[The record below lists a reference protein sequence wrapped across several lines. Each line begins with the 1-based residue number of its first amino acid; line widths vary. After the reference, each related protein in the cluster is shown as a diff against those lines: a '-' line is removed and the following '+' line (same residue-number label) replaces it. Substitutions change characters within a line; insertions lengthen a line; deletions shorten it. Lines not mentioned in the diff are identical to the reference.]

1 VLAIAFC
8 GRELHGRFSTAREL
22 SVKEKF
28 VAAECGNQHATG
40 LRSPDMITT
49 QDLTKNYR
57 RNAVLRGISFSADA
71 GAITLLVGP
80 NGAGKTTTLKVLAG
94 LAKPNGGS
102 ARIHSLDVAR
112 DRIRAQRTLS
122 YLPQRPNFHPRLTC
136 AEIMRFYARL
146 RGIALSRCEAI
157 LDQTGL
163 REFERVRIGELSG
176 GTRQRLG
183 LALLLLPD
191 APVLL
196 LDEPGLSLDP
206 TWRKRLQETLRFEA
220 ARGKTVLVTT
230 HLVAEWNNVAHRCL
244 LCCDG
249 KIERE
254 LDPRN
259 LPQNFDE
266 IARPDSS
273 PVYEPHF
280 SVLH

>member
-1 VLAIAFC
+1 MIVTEHL
-8 GRELHGRFSTAREL
+8 
-22 SVKEKF
+22 VKIY
-28 VAAECGNQHATG
+28 G
-40 LRSPDMITT
+40 
-49 QDLTKNYR
+49 
-57 RNAVLRGISFSADA
+57 RNAVLGDMSMLAKTSE
-71 GAITLLVGP
+71 ITLLVGP
-80 NGAGKTTTLKVLAG
+80 NGAGKTTTMKVLAG
-94 LAKPNGGS
+94 LVRPSDGN
-102 ARIHSLDVAR
+102 ARIQSFDVVR
-112 DRIRAQRTLS
+112 DRIDAQRALS

-146 RGIALSRCEAI
+146 RGIALSRCEAM

-163 REFERVRIGELSG
+163 REFERMRIGELSG

-244 LCCDG
+244 FCCDG

-259 LPQNFDE
+259 LPHNFDE
-266 IARPDSS
+266 MKRPDTSLT
-273 PVYEPHF
+273 YEPRF